1 LVAIAPT
8 NFDYGDVAS
17 VLDRVG
23 EWIWSYADRAKYR
36 DIDLQRLIYGVAKD
50 ARPDFH
56 RTDLVDDNKV
66 TRSDGSAER
75 GDTHGLESGQVE
87 SVFSYAVRCLEINMG
102 EHSLFTSKRDDFE
115 SDARTT
121 LADFIG
127 IKTAGWSRQLIHDA
141 LDQRCLST
149 PWTTCEQN
157 FPRHRRCSNV
167 INTGSSDRWYEHANN
182 LAVLTASVPNWQV

>member
-36 DIDLQRLIYGVAKD
+36 DIDVQRLIYGVAKD

-66 TRSDGSAER
+66 TRSEGSAQR
-75 GDTHGLESGQVE
+75 GDTDGLESGQVD
-87 SVFSYAVRCLEINMG
+87 SIFSYAVRCLEINME
-102 EHSLFTSKRDDFE
+102 EHSLFTSERDDFE

-121 LADFIG
+121 LVDFLG
-127 IKTAGWSRQLIHDA
+127 IKPTGRSRQLIQDA

-149 PWTTCEQN
+149 TWATCEQN
-157 FPRHRRCSNV
+157 FPRHRHCSNV
-167 INTGSSDRWYEHANN
+167 INTGSSDR
-182 LAVLTASVPNWQV
+182 

>member
-1 LVAIAPT
+1 MPP
-8 NFDYGDVAS
+8 
-17 VLDRVG
+17 VLQL
-23 EWIWSYADRAKYR
+23 ARARRKR
-36 DIDLQRLIYGVAKD
+36 SED
-50 ARPDFH
+50 AFALRK
-56 RTDLVDDNKV
+56 L
-66 TRSDGSAER
+66 TRSDGSAQR
-75 GDTHGLESGQVE
+75 GDTNGLESGQVE

-102 EHSLFTSKRDDFE
+102 EHSLFTSERDDFE

-121 LADFIG
+121 LADFLG
-127 IKTAGWSRQLIHDA
+127 IKTAGRSRQLIHDA

-182 LAVLTASVPNWQV
+182 LAVLTASVPKLAGMKQKPL